1 VCNQPWA
8 KYLTKED
15 GTGGVP
21 RNKKAYLT
29 TNYETTNENTT
40 LRCRNLFFDS
50 GVYILLP
57 YHTKKLVCPASDF
70 NIDERKN

>member
-1 VCNQPWA
+1 MEQ
-8 KYLTKED
+8 ED
-15 GTGGVP
+15 GTGAVS

-29 TNYETTNENTT
+29 TNYETTNENAT

-57 YHTKKLVCPASDF
+57 IPYQ
-70 NIDERKN
+70 